1 MKVSQNWLKNLVE
14 ITSTPEDLSE
24 KLSIGGFEV
33 ESLEDCSKNVNG
45 VVLGKVLSVLKHEG
59 SDKLSICQ
67 VDIGNSKNLQIICG
81 ASNIKPNI
89 YVYVATVGAKLNA
102 VDLTI
107 KRSEIRGV
115 VSEGMICSLQELG
128 LEDSSEGIEIIDE
141 DLALKHELGT
151 AGSDLLQLND
161 FIYDLA
167 ITANRPD
174 GMSVM
179 GIAREISALLE
190 STLNFPELNHKYN
203 IHLLKGIKHC
213 PEAIES
219 NCIYTISCIDGVNGE
234 KLSPN
239 WLKDRIEKSGIKS
252 INLLVDLTNYILLE
266 QGQPLH
272 AFDKDKLSNLI
283 GKEVSPE
290 DLSVRKGKD
299 NESLICL
306 DGKEYDLNDNITV
319 ITCCDKPVAIA
330 GVIGGLETSVSNT
343 TSSIYL
349 EGAVFNPV
357 TIRKSSKAAGIRTE
371 SSSRYEKGISSKNT
385 IIAVTRAINLLEE
398 YFSINSPIINTS
410 KLISNEDI
418 FIKLRRN
425 RIHKILG
432 PLIIKDQFEKRNLSD
447 NEIVDKLTLI
457 GCTLKNKEYGWDVAV
472 IPNRSHDLT
481 REIDLIEEIARLI
494 GYDRFD
500 LKLPNPIKPGKL
512 SSEQMALRKVK
523 NGFIE
528 NGFNEVLSYS
538 LVPEDDEKLIKIS
551 NPLLLETSCLR
562 DNIWKEHL
570 EIINRNIKAGQA
582 SCYIFEIGNI
592 FQKKTEF
599 IQEEVLNGAI
609 YGNKKFGKWINSGKD
624 NDLNYFQAR
633 GKLKEALS
641 SLNIKI
647 DDKPTDSIDFLHPGR
662 TAKLVI
668 EGKDAGYFGEIHP
681 KLILEKKSLKKVY
694 LFYINVSNLLGAST
708 RKNKWIP
715 IYKQYPIVPKMERDI
730 NFVFSKKFLISEITS
745 QIRKTGKNLLEDVN
759 LLDVF
764 EDTKFG
770 NDHISYTFRLSYRD
784 KDKTLLDSDITS
796 IHSNIISNV
805 EKFFNTK
812 LRN

>member
-14 ITSTPEDLSE
+14 INSTPEDLSE

-33 ESLEDCSKNVNG
+33 ESLENCSKNVNG

-59 SDKLSICQ
+59 SEKLSICQ
-67 VDIGNSKNLQIICG
+67 VDIGNPKNLQIICG

-89 YVYVATVGAKLNA
+89 YVYVATVGAELNA
-102 VDLTI
+102 VNLTI

-115 VSEGMICSLQELG
+115 LSEGMICSLQELG
-128 LEDSSEGIEIIDE
+128 LEDSSDGIEIIDE
-141 DLALKHELGT
+141 ELALKHKLGT
-151 AGSDLLQLND
+151 PGSDLLELND

-174 GMSVM
+174 GMSVI

-190 STLNFPELNHKYN
+190 SKLDFPQLNHKYEIN
-203 IHLLKGIKHC
+203 LLKGIQLC
-213 PEAIES
+213 PEAITS
-219 NCIYTISCIDGVNGE
+219 NCLYTITCINGVNGE
-234 KLSPN
+234 KLSPR
-239 WLKDRIEKSGIKS
+239 WLRDRIEKSGIKS

-283 GKEVSPE
+283 GKEVSPN
-290 DLSVRKGKD
+290 DFSVRKAKD
-299 NESLICL
+299 NESLKCL
-306 DGKEYDLNDNITV
+306 DGKNYDLNENITI

-330 GVIGGLETSVSNT
+330 GVIGGLETSVTNT

-357 TIRKSSKAAGIRTE
+357 TIRKSSREIGVRTE

-385 IIAVTRAINLLEE
+385 IGAVTRAINLLEE
-398 YFSINSPIINTS
+398 YYPINLPIISTS
-410 KLISNEDI
+410 NLINNEDV

-432 PLIIKDQFEKRNLSD
+432 PLIINDQLDKRNLSD
-447 NEIVDKLTLI
+447 NEIVDKLMLI
-457 GCTLKNKEYGWDVAV
+457 GCTLKSKEYGWDVTV
-472 IPNRSHDLT
+472 IPNRSQDLV

-500 LKLPNPIKPGKL
+500 LNLPNPIKPGKL
-512 SSEQMALRKVK
+512 SSQQLALKKVK
-523 NGFIE
+523 SGFIE

-538 LVPEDDEKLIKIS
+538 LVPEDKESLIKIS

-562 DNIWKEHL
+562 DNIWEEHL
-570 EIINRNIKAGQA
+570 EIVNRNIKSGQT
-582 SCYIFEIGNI
+582 SCYIFEVGNV
-592 FQKKTEF
+592 FYKSSEF
-599 IQEEVLNGAI
+599 IQEEILNGAI
-609 YGNKKFGKWINSGKD
+609 FGNKKFGAWVNSGKD
-624 NDLNYFQAR
+624 NDLNYYEAR

-641 SLNIKI
+641 SLNIKV
-647 DDKPTDSIDFLHPGR
+647 DDKPTNSIDFLHPGR
-662 TAKLVI
+662 TAKLFI

-681 KLILEKKSLKKVY
+681 KLILDKTALKKVY
-694 LFYINVSNLLGAST
+694 LFSINVANLLGAST

-730 NFVFSKKFLISEITS
+730 NFIFSKEHLISEITS
-745 QIRKTGKNLLEDVN
+745 EIRKTGKNLLEDVN
-759 LLDVF
+759 LIDVF
-764 EDTKFG
+764 KDINFGEDF
-770 NDHISYTFRLSYRD
+770 ISYTFRLSYRD
-784 KDKTLLDSDITS
+784 KDKTLLDSDISS
-796 IHSNIISNV
+796 INSNIVSKV
-805 EKFFNTK
+805 EKRFNTK
-812 LRN
+812 LR